1 MRWHLLCMRLLAF
14 VHASAGSRGSHRPLV
29 RGIFTPLLAWC
40 WWYQG
45 LQMQFDCM
53 RQQPPQRLNT
63 LPPRLPALP
72 ADDPHAAQA
81 AAPPDHAIH
90 PQPHQGEQQQRGGRP
105 AGCQGGRQWCILC
118 KAVRC
123 VQACTRLPPS
133 PRPPPFRHL
142 LLLWPCTPSSCAAG
156 PGVQAADAE
165 PLLGAVLQGQLRLP
179 QLSFVALLRRC
190 SGGQRAAAPA
200 SCQSMAWQLRQL
212 VSRCRLAI
220 RCTPVPAPPVAA
232 ALSWLPPFPAL
243 CLTVSYCCSLLLL
256 ALRSLLRALRCL
268 RQLRPLSSTAVY
280 LKPLLVVNWSACCMD
295 AQQDSMCTQ
304 QRAPRVRPH
313 GIRHGSMANGG
324 VAGQAGCVE

>member
-1 MRWHLLCMRLLAF
+1 M
-14 VHASAGSRGSHRPLV
+14 
-29 RGIFTPLLAWC
+29 AWC

-53 RQQPPQRLNT
+53 QQLPQRIRSSSSPCPQMILMQHKQRHHLIT
-63 LPPRLPALP
+63 
-72 ADDPHAAQA
+72 QY
-81 AAPPDHAIH
+81 IH
-90 PQPHQGEQQQRGGRP
+90 NPIKASSREG
-105 AGCQGGRQWCILC
+105 AGLRGGRQWCILC
-118 KAVRC
+118 KAARC
-123 VQACTRLPPS
+123 VQACTRLPPF

-142 LLLWPCTPSSCAAG
+142 LLLCPCIPSSCAAG

-179 QLSFVALLRRC
+179 QLSVVALLRCCGTGPRV
-190 SGGQRAAAPA
+190 AAPA

-212 VSRCRLAI
+212 ASRCRLAI
-220 RCTPVPAPPVAA
+220 RCTHVPAPPVAA

-256 ALRSLLRALRCL
+256 ALRSLLRPLRCL

-280 LKPLLVVNWSACCMD
+280 LKPLLVVNWSACSMD

-304 QRAPRVRPH
+304 QRALRVRPH